1 MTPCTDNFR
10 LSVHS
15 LLVFV
20 LLLILSLQRF
30 FKRLFKAY
38 DGLHIKFTTALL
50 SSLAICWYI
59 QDNKSIKSLLPD
71 TFLTLTK
78 FLIPVFRNPKKNRVG
93 DSKALRKNISLW
105 PENFNIIVTS
115 NIAQNKSAKITP
127 NVHNAKVH

>member
-1 MTPCTDNFR
+1 MTAYTSNSRQPYLALWLFAGIFR
-10 LSVHS
+10 ITKVLMKMLCQHKSV
-15 LLVFV
+15 
-20 LLLILSLQRF
+20 
-30 FKRLFKAY
+30 
-38 DGLHIKFTTALL
+38 
-50 SSLAICWYI
+50 
-59 QDNKSIKSLLPD
+59 LPD